1 MQRNNFNQVDLWVE
15 TKTDEGKSYYYNA
28 ITRETTWTRPEG
40 SFVKIMGQGEVEA
53 MQAAKNQQQQ
63 QQTQAPSQQQP
74 QSQSQSQPPSQQQPD
89 VRKIYE
95 IISSQ

>member
-1 MQRNNFNQVDLWVE
+1 MDLWVE

-40 SFVKIMGQGEVEA
+40 SFVKIMGQSEVEA

-63 QQTQAPSQQQP
+63 QQQP
-74 QSQSQSQPPSQQQPD
+74 QSQPPSQQQQHQHQQQSD
-89 VRKIYE
+89 VN
-95 IISSQ
+95 

>member
-1 MQRNNFNQVDLWVE
+1 MFFVQLQRNNFNQVDLWVE

-40 SFVKIMGQGEVEA
+40 SFVKIMGQSEVEA

-63 QQTQAPSQQQP
+63 QTQAQPPSQQ
-74 QSQSQSQPPSQQQPD
+74 QQQPD
-89 VRKIYE
+89 VRK
-95 IISSQ
+95 